1 MDKYKKSNGAKLDLT
16 KASEFNA
23 NCRLNLLYLVSEL
36 LSSALKD
43 TEEWLKK
50 ANCELRFQDRK
61 NFKAATKAVEQLKA
75 YSDLSKEDMNDFANE
90 ADRIYQL
97 LLVLED
103 RTGDD
108 NSLFFRFY
116 EYLKSFPSK
125 GNFEGLDESEARCF
139 EPLFTKT
146 QLEEGEW

>member
-1 MDKYKKSNGAKLDLT
+1 MDEYKKSNGEKLDLT

-36 LSSALKD
+36 LSCALKD
-43 TEEWLKK
+43 TEKWLKK
-50 ANCELRFQDRK
+50 ANYELRFQDRK
-61 NFKAATKAVEQLKA
+61 NFKIATKAIGELNA
-75 YSDLSKEDMNDFANE
+75 FSGLSKGDANDLANE
-90 ADRIYQL
+90 SDRIYQF

-103 RTGDD
+103 RTGADD
-108 NSLFFRFY
+108 SLFFRFY

-125 GNFEGLDESEARCF
+125 GNFAGLDESEARCF

>member
-1 MDKYKKSNGAKLDLT
+1 MDEYKKSNGAKLDLT

-61 NFKAATKAVEQLKA
+61 NFKAATKAVERLKA